1 MAKLRLQ
8 KNKNYRKDDSLV
20 NNCLPKKVE
29 LVICSG
35 FGEGDQFTQTDG
47 RRDCIAWF
55 LNAMIF

>member
-47 RRDCIAWF
+47 RREWGDSI
-55 LNAMIF
+55 L